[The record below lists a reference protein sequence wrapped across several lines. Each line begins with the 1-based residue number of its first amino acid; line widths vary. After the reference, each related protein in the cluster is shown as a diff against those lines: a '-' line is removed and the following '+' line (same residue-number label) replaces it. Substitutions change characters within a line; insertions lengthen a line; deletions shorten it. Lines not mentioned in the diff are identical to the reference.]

1 MKARIL
7 LVEDDP
13 VSRAFLTA
21 AIEGIPARV
30 EAAESC
36 RDALQRIEAIA
47 CDLWLID
54 ANLPDGS
61 GAGLLAALRRTSRD
75 IPALAHTASREPAD
89 HAELLAAGFAE
100 VLVKPLPAIALQ
112 EAICRS
118 LGYDVA
124 RDGTPPGDT
133 DAATRACARLPDWD
147 DAAALSALKGEQ
159 SHVLALRGLFLS
171 ELASQC
177 HAVDRALADGDTAA
191 ARGVLHMLRASCGF
205 VGAARLGEATRV
217 LEGDPRSDFA
227 RERFREAADELLA
240 PLISDRA

>member
-21 AIEGIPARV
+21 AVEGIPAHV
-30 EAAESC
+30 EAAEGC
-36 RDALQRIEAIA
+36 RDALQRIEAGA

-61 GAGLLAALRRTSRD
+61 GAGLLAALRRMSSDT
-75 IPALAHTASREPAD
+75 PALAHTASREPAE
-89 HAELLAAGFAE
+89 HAALLAAGFAE
-100 VLVKPLPAIALQ
+100 VLVKPLPTIALQ

-124 RDGTPPGDT
+124 RDGKSADA

-159 SHVLALRGLFLS
+159 SHVIALRELFLS
-171 ELASQC
+171 ELAGQC
-177 HAVDRALADGDTAA
+177 HAVEGALADGDTAA
-191 ARGVLHMLRASCGF
+191 ACGVLHMLRASCGF
-205 VGAARLGEATRV
+205 VGAARLGEAVRV
-217 LEGDPRSDFA
+217 LESDPRSGFA

-240 PLISDRA
+240 SLVRDRA

>member
-21 AIEGIPARV
+21 AVEDIPAHV

-36 RDALQRIEAIA
+36 SDALQRIAACA

-61 GAGLLAALRRTSRD
+61 GAGLLAALRRTSSD
-75 IPALAHTASREPAD
+75 TPALAHTASREPAE
-89 HAELLAAGFAE
+89 HAALLAAGFAE
-100 VLVKPLPAIALQ
+100 VLVKPLPAIAVQ

-124 RDGTPPGDT
+124 REGNSADA
-133 DAATRACARLPDWD
+133 DAAARTCARLPDWD

-159 SHVLALRGLFLS
+159 SHVVALRGLFLS
-171 ELASQC
+171 ELAVQC
-177 HAVDRALADGDTAA
+177 HAVERALADGDTAA
-191 ARGVLHMLRASCGF
+191 ARAVLHMLRASCGF
-205 VGAARLGEATRV
+205 VGAARLGEAARV
-217 LEGDPRSDFA
+217 LESDPRSDFA
-227 RERFREAADELLA
+227 QGRFRDAADGLLA
-240 PLISDRA
+240 PLDRDRA

>member
-21 AIEGIPARV
+21 AVEDIPAHV

-36 RDALQRIEAIA
+36 SDALQRIAAGA

-61 GAGLLAALRRTSRD
+61 GAGLLAALRRTSSD
-75 IPALAHTASREPAD
+75 TPALAHTASREPAE
-89 HAELLAAGFAE
+89 HAALLAAGFAE
-100 VLVKPLPAIALQ
+100 VLVKPLPAIAVQ

-124 RDGTPPGDT
+124 REGNSADA
-133 DAATRACARLPDWD
+133 DAAARTCARLPDWD

-159 SHVLALRGLFLS
+159 SHVVALRGLFLS
-171 ELASQC
+171 ELAVQC
-177 HAVDRALADGDTAA
+177 HAVERALADGDTAA
-191 ARGVLHMLRASCGF
+191 ARAVLHMLRAQ
-205 VGAARLGEATRV
+205 L
-217 LEGDPRSDFA
+217 
-227 RERFREAADELLA
+227 RFCRCRQAG
-240 PLISDRA
+240 